1 MSHIGKEQ
9 INIPLNV
16 KVSFNEKENLI
27 TIKGKHGEL
36 NKTLHPD
43 ICVELTNNTINV
55 KIKEN
60 YSIKNTKKDLNSIW
74 GLNRTLVF
82 NMIKGVNQGHMVR
95 LQLVGIGYKAKLEN
109 NSLVL
114 KLGFSH
120 NIRYMIPNNISIS
133 VIKPT
138 LIYIWG
144 TDVELVTQIAAN
156 IRSLKEPE
164 PFNGKGI
171 KYLNEIVKIKEK
183 K

>member
-1 MSHIGKEQ
+1 
-9 INIPLNV
+9 
-16 KVSFNEKENLI
+16 
-27 TIKGKHGEL
+27 
-36 NKTLHPD
+36 
-43 ICVELTNNTINV
+43 
-55 KIKEN
+55 
-60 YSIKNTKKDLNSIW
+60 
-74 GLNRTLVF
+74 
-82 NMIKGVNQGHMVR
+82 
-95 LQLVGIGYKAKLEN
+95 
-109 NSLVL
+109 
-114 KLGFSH
+114 
-120 NIRYMIPNNISIS
+120 MIPNNISIS